1 MLTTDGCRARRRR
14 LLDALKPATPLL
26 LGDPLN
32 LRYFAACPIDA
43 FSLGADFGAL
53 LLIEPDGKTTL
64 FYDKRVP
71 SSVERAQVDVRVP
84 VAWYDGKSPGVGARR
99 WSLHDTVARHG
110 GRVHDSFTDPDGAK
124 LWAAVT
130 QFRRAKDADELDQL
144 RACMK
149 PTEVGHAWARANVRA
164 GMTELDV
171 YNGVFTA
178 VSTAVG
184 RPTIVYGDFTVST
197 GADKHGGPATSHV
210 LADGET
216 FILDFSVVLDGY
228 RSDFTNTL
236 VVGGKPTA
244 DQQRLFDLSLSAMQA
259 GEALLK
265 AGTPCKAVYDAVRGV
280 FAAAGVADSF
290 PHHAGHGLGIGHP
303 EAPFFVVNATETLVV
318 GDVVTLEPGLYV
330 DGVGGVRI
338 EHNYAIT
345 ATGYDRLS
353 NHVLSLS

>member
-1 MLTTDGCRARRRR
+1 MLTTDGCRARRQR

-32 LRYFAACPIDA
+32 LRYFAACHIDA

-53 LLIEPDGKTTL
+53 LLVEPDGKTTL

-71 SSVERAQVDVRVP
+71 SSVERAQVDARVP
-84 VAWYDGKSPGVGARR
+84 VAWYDGKSPGGGARR
-99 WSLHDTVARHG
+99 WSLHDTVASHG
-110 GRVHDSFTDPDGAK
+110 GRVHDSFTDPDAAK

-149 PTEVGHAWARANVRA
+149 PTEAGHAWARANVRA

-184 RPTIVYGDFTVST
+184 RPAIVYGDFTVST
-197 GADKHGGPATSHV
+197 GSTKHGGPATNHV

-216 FILDFSVVLDGY
+216 YILDFSVVLDGY
-228 RSDFTNTL
+228 RSDFTNTS

-318 GDVVTLEPGLYV
+318 RDVVTLEPGLYV